1 MCGGSFLGGG
11 DLSFRERAFGNKVV
25 IFNLEEIYV
34 FYLREKGAYFSRI
47 IDKDN
52 DKYKGN
58 EK

>member
-1 MCGGSFLGGG
+1 MGGG